1 MVVVE
6 WPSITAS
13 RADLWRV
20 LDLCGL
26 TRSVRESKR
35 VMQANLVY
43 LNGLMVTSQTEMVA
57 LGKNFHLEIRY
68 PSGKVRGNTIRLIPR
83 IRPSRPRQTGTP
95 VFHRRG

>member
-6 WPSITAS
+6 WPSITAKH
-13 RADLWRV
+13 ADVWRV

-43 LNGLMVTSQTEMVA
+43 LNGLMVTSMKEMVA
-57 LGKNFHLEIRY
+57 VGKNFRLEIRY
-68 PSGKVRGNTIRLIPR
+68 PDGKIRSSIIRLIPR
-83 IRPSRPRQTGTP
+83 VRPNRPRQTGTR
-95 VFHRRG
+95 VEHRRG